1 MINISSELVVILMF
15 GLLLVFLLLG
25 YPLGFVCA
33 GVALCIGFLTWGPR
47 VFNILYSQAFAI
59 LKSYVL
65 VAVPL
70 FVFMG
75 IMLENSGIG
84 KALFDA
90 LEVWLHR
97 LRGHIAIV
105 VVLTGTILAAC
116 VGVIAASVVMLGVVA
131 LPHMVRRGYSKELA
145 TGSICAAGTL
155 GILIPPSVLLVI
167 YGPMAGLSVGR
178 LFMGAFG
185 PGFILAALY
194 ITYIAVVSFIKP
206 AWAPS
211 AIAEEEM
218 QVPLPAKLRLLVT
231 SILPVFLIIFSV
243 LGSIFFGVAAPTE
256 AAAVGALAAT
266 LLALSRRRLNFSI
279 LKEVAIGTAK
289 VTGMISMVAIGAMAF
304 TGVFLGLGG
313 GEVVQNLML
322 AAPGGKWGVFAI
334 IMVIVFILGM
344 FIADI
349 GIIFIM
355 VPLVTP
361 IGEALGFDPIW
372 FALMLNINLQ
382 MSFMTPP
389 FAIAIY
395 FLRGTIPPEYE
406 ITTAHIIRGV
416 IPFIMLIWVCLGL
429 CIAFPQIILWLPSVM
444 IH

>member
-1 MINISSELVVILMF
+1 MIDVSSELVVILMF
-15 GLLLVFLLLG
+15 GLLLVSLLLG
-25 YPLGFVCA
+25 YPLGYTCA
-33 GVALCIGFLTWGPR
+33 GVALGVGLLSWGTR
-47 VFNILYSQAFAI
+47 VFTIMYSQAFGI
-59 LKSYVL
+59 LRSYTL

-70 FVFMG
+70 FIFMG
-75 IMLENSGIG
+75 IMIENSGIG
-84 KALFDA
+84 KSLFDA

-116 VGVIAASVVMLGVVA
+116 VGIIAASTVMLGMVA
-131 LPHMVRRGYSKELA
+131 LPHMVARRYNKELA
-145 TGSICAAGTL
+145 TGAICAAGTL

-185 PGFILAALY
+185 PGLTLSALY
-194 ITYIAVVSFIKP
+194 ITYIAIASYIKP
-206 AWAPS
+206 EWAPS
-211 AIAEEEM
+211 DRAEAELK
-218 QVPLPAKLRLLVT
+218 VKLATKIRLLFTAVLPIAVI
-231 SILPVFLIIFSV
+231 ILSV

-266 LLALSRRRLNFSI
+266 LLALARRTLKWAN
-279 LKEVAIGTAK
+279 LKEVVIGTARA
-289 VTGMISMVAIGAMAF
+289 TGMIAIVAIGAMAF
-304 TGVFLGLGG
+304 TGVFMGLGG

-322 AAPGGKWGVFAI
+322 AAPGGRWGVFVI
-334 IMVIVFILGM
+334 IMAIVFLLGM

-361 IGEALGFDPIW
+361 IGKALGFDPIW
-372 FALMLNINLQ
+372 FALMININLQ

-395 FLRGTIPPEYE
+395 FLRGVIPPDFE

-416 IPFIMLIWVCLGL
+416 IPFIMLIWVGLGL
-429 CIAFPQIILWLPSVM
+429 CIAFPQIVLWLPSVM